1 MLQDH
6 SLLCRHMVTIGYQ
19 YWLRK
24 FQNMYLQRYI
34 SAIYSIIFKQYLLD
48 EKLYISITISL
59 NVYRSTSLISSND
72 SFKQALY

>member
-1 MLQDH
+1 
-6 SLLCRHMVTIGYQ
+6 
-19 YWLRK
+19 
-24 FQNMYLQRYI
+24 MYLQRYI

-48 EKLYISITISL
+48 EKLYILITISL